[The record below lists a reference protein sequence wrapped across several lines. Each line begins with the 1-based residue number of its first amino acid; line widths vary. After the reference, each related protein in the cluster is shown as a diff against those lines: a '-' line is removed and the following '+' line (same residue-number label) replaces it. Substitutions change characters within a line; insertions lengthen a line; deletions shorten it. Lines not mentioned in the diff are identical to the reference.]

1 MNSES
6 DCLEDI
12 VLHLDHL
19 VMIEFAMAGLLQQNL
34 GLNRL
39 DLLEFRSN

>member
-12 VLHLDHL
+12 ALHLKYLL
-19 VMIEFAMAGLLQQNL
+19 VIELAMTGLLSQDL
-34 GLNRL
+34 GL
-39 DLLEFRSN
+39 DWAHLLEFRSN

>member
-12 VLHLDHL
+12 ALHLDDL
-19 VMIEFAMAGLLQQNL
+19 VMIKLAMTGLIQQNL
-34 GLNRL
+34 SLYWGH
-39 DLLEFRSN
+39 LLEFRSN

>member
-12 VLHLDHL
+12 ALHLDHL

-34 GLNRL
+34 GL
-39 DLLEFRSN
+39 DWAHLLEF